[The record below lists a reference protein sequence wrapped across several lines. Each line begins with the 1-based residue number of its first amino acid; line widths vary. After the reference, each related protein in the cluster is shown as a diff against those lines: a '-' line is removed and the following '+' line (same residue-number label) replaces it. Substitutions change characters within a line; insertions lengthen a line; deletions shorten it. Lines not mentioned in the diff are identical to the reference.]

1 MLKHCDADAIAART
15 GGDEFIVVDDTLEE
29 AAFQTAVRTVLQRM
43 EQVGIRCA
51 VGISWRAGRCS
62 VKEQLE
68 EADQR
73 MYQEKRRFYSVEGND
88 RRKRRE
94 GGQQEHISG

>member
-1 MLKHCDADAIAART
+1 MSLLWWMTRWRKLRFKRLSAP
-15 GGDEFIVVDDTLEE
+15 F
-29 AAFQTAVRTVLQRM
+29 LQRM